1 MVVIVVLA
9 KVPVNCSREGVILQ
23 MALGVINAIK
33 EPAAICGFP
42 RDGFSCYQR
51 NQGVGCNLRLYPVP
65 GLAWLPRTGTLGK
78 LFHQIVVGNL
88 GEQ

>member
-23 MALGVINAIK
+23 MALVVINATK
-33 EPAAICGFP
+33 EPAAFFGFYLP
-42 RDGFSCYQR
+42 Y
-51 NQGVGCNLRLYPVP
+51 
-65 GLAWLPRTGTLGK
+65 GLAWLPRTGTLSK
-78 LFHQIVVGNL
+78 FFHQIVVGNL